1 MLDVIN
7 LFSRICYLLAVIADF
22 EEFDDSFQPLSRVE
36 EILTAK
42 IKGDEYTGDLLSR
55 LEVLFAV
62 WCGFKTPEDIDFQPI
77 YRSEEI
83 LWSKIFDTEYE
94 GDILSKAE
102 ELLMALKSEEG
113 EFDKDDPIVGYGQ
126 VDYAI
131 LTS

>member
-1 MLDVIN
+1 MLDVTN

-22 EEFDDSFQPLSRVE
+22 EEFDDNFQPLSRVE

-42 IKGDEYTGDLLSR
+42 IKGEEYTGELLSR

-62 WCGFKTPEDIDFQPI
+62 WCGFKDVGFIDFQPI

-83 LWSKIFDTEYE
+83 LWSKILNTEYE
-94 GDILSKAE
+94 GDIMSKAE
-102 ELLMALKSEEG
+102 ELLMALKEE
-113 EFDKDDPIVGYGQ
+113 DKWDRNDPIVGYGQ